1 MSRHRTVTGQLEL
14 PKKWKWV
21 PLGEILTNIIG
32 GGTPS
37 KSNPSYWQG
46 KIPWLTIKDMRT
58 RRPIDSI
65 DHISEAA
72 VKESSTNIIPA
83 DTVII
88 ATRVGL
94 GKVVRAPYDATINQ
108 DLKALIPKAG
118 IDKSYLEYWIVSIA
132 DYLES
137 IGSGTTVKGIRL
149 ETLREIPFPL
159 APPEAQKQ
167 IVAEIEKQFSR
178 LDEAV
183 ASLKRI
189 QANLKRYKAA
199 VLKAAVEGKLTEQW
213 RKGHPDVEP
222 ADQLLKRILTE
233 RRPKWEESVGAKQGV
248 SASPGFGAVGINN
261 GDCNKGE
268 AGESFASPLPQMKT
282 KGIKPKDDSWK
293 KRYKEPAGPDTN
305 NLPELPEGW
314 VWIRLGA
321 LQVDVFDGP
330 FGSNLKSTDYVSN
343 GVRVIR
349 LENIG
354 SREFIDGKE
363 SFVTEQKYE
372 QLKKHTVGHGDI
384 IFSSFVANETRVV
397 MLPGHIK
404 KAINKADCFCVRIND
419 EAINKRY
426 IETFLATRTAYEQL
440 VGEVHGATRPRINTT
455 QLKDCHVSMPP
466 LAEQNEIVSE
476 LDRRLSVTE
485 ELETTIETNLK
496 RAERLRQMILQ
507 QAFSGGLV

>member
-14 PKKWKWV
+14 PKNWKWV
-21 PLGEILTNIIG
+21 PLGEILSKIIG

-65 DHISEAA
+65 DHISEVAI
-72 VKESSTNIIPA
+72 KESSTNIIPA

-94 GKVVRAPYDATINQ
+94 GKVIRVPYDSTINQ

-149 ETLREIPFPL
+149 ETLKEIPFPL
-159 APPEAQKQ
+159 APPEDQKR

-189 QANLKRYKAA
+189 QVNLKRYKAA

-213 RKGHPDVEP
+213 RKDHPNAEP
-222 ADQLLKRILTE
+222 ADQLLKRILAE
-233 RRPKWEESVGAKQGV
+233 RHAKWEAEEQAKMK
-248 SASPGFGAVGINN
+248 AKGIN
-261 GDCNKGE
+261 
-268 AGESFASPLPQMKT
+268 
-282 KGIKPKDDSWK
+282 PKDDSWK
-293 KRYKEPAGPDTN
+293 KKYKEPAGPDTA
-305 NLPELPEGW
+305 NLPELPDGW
-314 VWIRLGA
+314 VW
-321 LQVDVFDGP
+321 V
-330 FGSNLKSTDYVSN
+330 KSDQ
-343 GVRVIR
+343 
-349 LENIG
+349 L
-354 SREFIDGKE
+354 F
-363 SFVTEQKYE
+363 SFVTSGSRGWACYYSETGPIFLRMGNLDHE
-372 QLKKHTVGHGDI
+372 TISLDLSDI
-384 IFSSFVANETRVV
+384 QRVQPPEGAEGSRTRVV
-397 MLPGHIK
+397 AGDILISITADVGMIGMVPDGFEVAYINQHVSLARPLTIVNSTYLAWFLACKTGQDQFKELQRGATKVGLGLDDIRTVNAPLPPSK
-404 KAINKADCFCVRIND
+404 EQKAIL
-419 EAINKRY
+419 E
-426 IETFLATRTAYEQL
+426 
-440 VGEVHGATRPRINTT
+440 
-455 QLKDCHVSMPP
+455 
-466 LAEQNEIVSE
+466 EI
-476 LDRRLSVTE
+476 DRRLSVTQ

-496 RAERLRQMILQ
+496 RAERLRQTILQ
-507 QAFSGGLV
+507 RAFSGGLV